1 MIRWFRHV
9 PHYKEEVTLSERN
22 DEASSVAANALI
34 GLFDISLVLDR
45 ASAAHLAVTA
55 TAMAEIADWNV
66 VYAVSHDDAVSE
78 ATLLKIEMLIDICAD
93 ARASA
98 EAHALTASG
107 IRSLLG
113 L

>member
-1 MIRWFRHV
+1 MA
-9 PHYKEEVTLSERN
+9 LSERN

-66 VYAVSHDDAVSE
+66 VYAVLEDDAMSE
-78 ATLLKIEMLIDICAD
+78 AILLKLETLIDICAD

-107 IRSLLG
+107 IRLLLG